1 MLLNITQ
8 QLVKKQE
15 EFVQIKAVRDRFE
28 GRGLPAYRIGM
39 YFDALCQSVMY
50 LSMML

>member
-15 EFVQIKAVRDRFE
+15 EFVQIKAARDRFE

-39 YFDALCQSVMY
+39 HCDALYQSVMY